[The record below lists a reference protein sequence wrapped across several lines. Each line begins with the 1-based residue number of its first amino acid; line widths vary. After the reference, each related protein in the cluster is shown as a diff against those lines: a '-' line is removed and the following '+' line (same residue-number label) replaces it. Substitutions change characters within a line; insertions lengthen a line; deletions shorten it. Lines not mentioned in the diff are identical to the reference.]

1 MQNELLKQN
10 YKIKKYNVFKVF
22 EPKERVIM
30 SLPFKDKIVQKLIC
44 DYILE
49 PKLEPTFIYDN
60 YASRKNKGTHFGL
73 NRLEKF
79 MHKFYR
85 KNGDDGWFLKCD
97 ISKYFYSIDHKV
109 LKKQLK
115 KRIKNEK
122 HLNLIFKIIDSTTN
136 PGIPLG
142 NQTSQFLA
150 LLYLSGMDHF
160 IKEKLKIKYYG
171 RYMDDFYLIHKDKE
185 YLQYCLSEIRKYCDG
200 LKLKLNN
207 KTNIFPVKNGLDFLG
222 FHTYLTETGKVI
234 RKIRR
239 KSKSNMKRKIKKYK
253 KMYDAGE
260 ITKEKIETSF
270 ESWINHA
277 TYGNC
282 YYLIKDMKE
291 YMKKTF
297 KEG

>member
-1 MQNELLKQN
+1 MVNGN
-10 YKIKKYNVFKVF
+10 YKITKYNVFKVF
-22 EPKERVIM
+22 EPKERVVM

-73 NRLEKF
+73 DRLEKF

-85 KNGDDGWFLKCD
+85 KKGHDGWFLKCD

-109 LKKQLK
+109 LKKQLN
-115 KRIKNEK
+115 KRVKNNK
-122 HLNLIFKIIDSTTN
+122 QLNLIYKIIDSTTS

-171 RYMDDFYLIHKDKE
+171 RYMDDFYLIHEDKE
-185 YLQYCLSEIRKYCDG
+185 YLRYCLKEIRKYCKG

-253 KMYDAGE
+253 KMYDKDK
-260 ITKEKIETSF
+260 ISKEKINQSF

-277 TYGNC
+277 SYGNC
-282 YYLIKDMKE
+282 YYLINDMKE
-291 YMKKTF
+291 YYNKVF
-297 KEG
+297 KEKVIK